1 MITYEFPVRE
11 QLVPVHV
18 VLSDDDRRAFREWVI
33 GQAREGRRVAVDTEA
48 TGLDTFSPGF
58 RLRVV
63 QFGTEDVAY
72 VLPVDYNRQLQELA
86 AWALETLPSLLM
98 FNAPFDCLVMGRHLP
113 RVTLE
118 SLWPKTTDGYILAH
132 LCDPRQRLQGGVGN
146 KLKERAEHHIDP
158 LSPDQQKEL
167 IAEFHK
173 IGKTKDTGWAHIS
186 LTNKSYLT
194 YAGADVILT
203 SRLVPKLEAEL
214 QRLSV
219 NPVLVPFEHQ
229 LALICAII
237 ERRGMRINRETTGRL
252 SGRLAEEA
260 VRYAET
266 ASRYGVANVNSTR
279 QLSEALLGMGET
291 IPERTASGA
300 VQVDKTVLMRLA
312 DVDKDWQPIGSRTGN
327 PLAMAVLR
335 SKRAGKWRVSYAE
348 AMLAKADADDRVH
361 PKIGAL
367 MARTARMSVADP
379 PFQQLPSGDWTVR
392 HCVEADEGRRM
403 ISVDFSSVEPRVMA
417 ALSEDPVMTAAILRG
432 ADLHN
437 LTAESVFGADFTSG
451 QRKVAKVVQLG
462 VAYGGGAKTIAA
474 QTGLTLPAAQAALKG
489 YKRTYPTLARY
500 IRALQRQVQRDGY
513 ELRTPSGRRLVFDRD
528 AAYASFNGE
537 IQSTARDIFAQG
549 MLEIQERGLTP
560 YVLAPIHDEIVADA
574 PAAEAE
580 DVAREIGEA
589 MRMTFRGIPI
599 DTDPDVG
606 GRSWGS
612 LYMKKA
618 ETMIEHDSWYA
629 THPDAAQAAE
639 LARA

>member
-1 MITYEFPVRE
+1 MITYHFPVRE

-18 VLSDDDRRAFREWVI
+18 VLSDDDRRAFREWVLV
-33 GQAREGRRVAVDTEA
+33 QAREGRRVAVDTEGS
-48 TGLDTFSPGF
+48 GLRMFSPGF

-63 QFGTEDVAY
+63 QFGTADVAY
-72 VLPVDYNRQLQELA
+72 VLPVDHNRQLQELA
-86 AWALETLPSLLM
+86 AWALETLPALLM

-118 SLWPKTTDGYILAH
+118 SLWPRVTDGYILAH
-132 LCDPRQRLQGGVGN
+132 LCDPRQRIQGGVGN

-158 LSPDQQKEL
+158 TSPDQQKDL
-167 IAEFHK
+167 IAEFHR
-173 IGKTKDTGWAHIS
+173 IGKTKDTGWAHIA
-186 LTNKSYLT
+186 LDNAPYLT

-203 SRLVPKLEAEL
+203 ARLVPMLEDQLRKL
-214 QRLSV
+214 SI
-219 NPVLVPFEHQ
+219 NPQLVPFEHQ
-229 LALICAII
+229 LAFVCALV
-237 ERRGMRINRETTGRL
+237 ERRGMRINRRTTSRL
-252 SGRLAEEA
+252 SGRLAEDA
-260 VRYAET
+260 VRFAE
-266 ASRYGVANVNSTR
+266 AAGRYGVSNVNSTR
-279 QLSEALLGMGET
+279 QLSEALLGMGEVV
-291 IPERTASGA
+291 PERTASGA
-300 VQVDKTVLMRLA
+300 VQMDKAVLMRLA
-312 DVDKDWQPIGSRTGN
+312 DVNKDWQPIGSRASN

-335 SKRAGKWRVSYAE
+335 SKRAGKWRTSYTE
-348 AMLAKADADDRVH
+348 AMLATADADDRVH
-361 PKIGAL
+361 PKIGTL
-367 MARTARMSVADP
+367 MARTARMSISDP

-437 LTAESVFGADFTSG
+437 LTAESVFGPGFTSG

-549 MLEIQERGLTP
+549 MLEIHERGLTP

-580 DVAREIGEA
+580 EVAREIGDA

-612 LYMKKA
+612 LYMKTSA
-618 ETMIEHDSWYA
+618 TMTEHDEWYA
-629 THPDAAQAAE
+629 AHPDAARLAE
-639 LARA
+639 AARA